1 MAVEIGKGFGAV
13 QAGKRSIKAI
23 GPGMVGAN
31 EVPSPAHFS
40 LLRYKP
46 CAAVAAD
53 VKENPQHSIRAAG
66 HQQGR
71 AAKVDRE
78 DRTGFSELVNVAKAQ
93 WQATKQVF
101 VLGFKTPHLVVMLWI
116 KRVCLDLPVRT
127 GGLAELA
134 D

>member
-1 MAVEIGKGFGAV
+1 MAIEIGKGFRAG
-13 QAGKRSIKAI
+13 QARKRSIEAI

-40 LLRYKP
+40 LLRYEP
-46 CAAVAAD
+46 CPAVAAD
-53 VKENPQHSIRAAG
+53 VKEHPQHSIRAPG
-66 HQQGR
+66 HQQGH

-93 WQATKQVF
+93 WQAAKQMF
-101 VLGFKTPHLVVMLWI
+101 VLGFKTPHVVINLWFE
-116 KRVCLDLPVRT
+116 RVRLDFPVRT
-127 GGLAELA
+127 GGLVKLI